1 MMSDKNQAVID
12 YLITCPT
19 IRDNPLFFNFADEKD
34 NNNQLTVQATET
46 NIMQPFIDGSVSKR
60 FSFNIYVYKSVAFNP
75 VVKLEGYTDENVSDL
90 IDVQAIIDWITEQN
104 EEKNFPNFGPSCIID
119 SIEATTDIPVLE
131 GVNSK
136 TQPTLVQYSVG
147 INIEYIDISKSIWN
161 K

>member
-1 MMSDKNQAVID
+1 MIDKNQAVID
-12 YLITCPT
+12 YLITCPA

-34 NNNQLTVQATET
+34 NNNQLTVRATET
-46 NIMQPFIDGSVSKR
+46 NIMQPFVDGSVSKR
-60 FSFNIYVYKSVAFNP
+60 FSFNIYVYKSVAFNA
-75 VVKLEGYTDENVSDL
+75 VVKAEGYTDENVSDL
-90 IDVQAIIDWITEQN
+90 VDVQAIIDWITEQN
-104 EEKNFPNFGPSCIID
+104 EEKNFPNFGSSCIID

-136 TQPTLVQYSVG
+136 TQPTLAQYNVG